1 MKIRLAVAA
10 AALAVVVALAIVLA
24 HGSSR
29 LLATNFTTIQLDA
42 GVIVRAGAT
51 ACQPRQVVPKA
62 AAQVRMYMS
71 TAGHPG
77 PPVAISIRDRAA
89 TVSEGSHAG
98 GYVDQAI
105 VVGLRP
111 LDRTLARA
119 TVCIAN
125 RGSSDVA
132 VLGARTART
141 DAARLTRGGNP
152 KHSIAWLGWFRAHS
166 PSRFSKLGA
175 FAERAGLVK
184 TSFFGAWTFWA
195 GAALLL
201 LAGAAAVRTV
211 LREAPR

>member
-1 MKIRLAVAA
+1 VRIRLAVAA
-10 AALAVVVALAIVLA
+10 AALAVVVALAVVLA
-24 HGSSR
+24 QDSSR

-51 ACQPRQVVPKA
+51 ACQPRQVVPEA
-62 AAQVRMYMS
+62 SAQVRMYMS
-71 TAGHPG
+71 TAGRPG
-77 PPVAISIRDRAA
+77 PPMAVAIKDGSA

-111 LDRTLARA
+111 VDRTLAHA
-119 TVCIAN
+119 TVCISN
-125 RGSSDVA
+125 RGTSDFA
-132 VLGARTART
+132 VLGTRTTRT

-152 KHSIAWLGWFRAHS
+152 RHSIAWLGWFRAHS
-166 PSRFSKLGA
+166 PSRFDQLGA

-184 TSFFGAWTFWA
+184 ASFFGSWTFWA
-195 GAALLL
+195 GAILLL